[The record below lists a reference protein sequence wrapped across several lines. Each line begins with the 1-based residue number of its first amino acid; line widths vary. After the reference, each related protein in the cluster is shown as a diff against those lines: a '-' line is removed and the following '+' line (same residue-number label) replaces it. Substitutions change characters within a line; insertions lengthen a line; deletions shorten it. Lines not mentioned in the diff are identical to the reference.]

1 MTKVRYIVLL
11 AVLALLGCTN
21 PDKALER
28 RGEAEYTVILY
39 GCAGGNLDSYLNEK
53 IFQLFG
59 QGYEKDIFITALVKY
74 SSSLQHKRAC
84 SGTRRLSLI
93 GRSRVE
99 NERYADASFALD
111 NPENFATFIAE
122 TKRRMPAKKYILILW
137 NHGEEFSIFDQP
149 LTTGSR
155 AILYDDNRNYAPL
168 SIFELE
174 RALALAD
181 THFDAIVLDACRM
194 ASAEYLFQIKDYADF
209 VVAPS
214 HNIYGGMHYKRFA
227 HYLAESNSLPSALS
241 QFASSTMKHWTRYDT
256 SEPMDISLFDMR
268 KADVVLERLGECSR
282 QLLALRNSL
291 SGEELLRYHRLNKT
305 KQRICK
311 EFYGEEGILY
321 FINPKS
327 DSSVESVDILYLL
340 SSFGEAF
347 NHQPLKES
355 VVEARKAFNEMQL
368 ATYSHNLSPA
378 IGTTSLAVKWSYHHR
393 YTFDYTREY
402 IEKIGQEPQ
411 FTTLKSIYPYLHFD
425 QATSWSHLLEGNML
439 E

>member
-1 MTKVRYIVLL
+1 MAKVHYILLLVLF
-11 AVLALLGCTN
+11 ALLGCTDG
-21 PDKALER
+21 DKVLAR
-28 RGEAEYTVILY
+28 RGEADYTIILY
-39 GCAGGNLDSYLNEK
+39 GCAGGNLDPYLSEK
-53 IFQLFG
+53 IHQLFL
-59 QGYEKDIFITALVKY
+59 QDYEKEVFVTALVKY
-74 SSSLQHKRAC
+74 SKSLQHKNAY

-93 GRSRVE
+93 SRSRVE
-99 NERYADASFALD
+99 NERYADASFAFD

-149 LTTGSR
+149 LTMGSR

-174 RALALAD
+174 RALALTD
-181 THFDAIVLDACRM
+181 THFDAIILDACRM
-194 ASAEYLFQIKDYADF
+194 ASAEYLFQIKDYTDF

-214 HNIYGGMHYKRFA
+214 HNIYGGMHYKKFVR
-227 HYLAESNSLPSALS
+227 YLAESNSLPSALS
-241 QFASSTMKHWTRYDT
+241 RFASSTMERWRRYDT
-256 SEPMDISLFDMR
+256 SEAMDISLFDMR
-268 KADVVLERLGECSR
+268 EADVVLERLAECSQ

-291 SGEELLRYHRLNKT
+291 SNEELSRYHRLNKT
-305 KQRICK
+305 RQRICE

-327 DSSVESVDILYLL
+327 DSSIESVDILYHL
-340 SSFGEAF
+340 SSFSEAF
-347 NHQPLKES
+347 NHQPLKEA
-355 VVEARKAFNEMQL
+355 VAEARKALRKMQV
-368 ATYSHNLSPA
+368 ATYNHNLSPE
-378 IGTTSLAVKWSYHHR
+378 IGSTSLAVKWSYHHR

-411 FTTLKSIYPYLHFD
+411 FTTLKSIYPYLYFD
-425 QATSWSHLLEGNML
+425 RVTSWSLLLEGNML